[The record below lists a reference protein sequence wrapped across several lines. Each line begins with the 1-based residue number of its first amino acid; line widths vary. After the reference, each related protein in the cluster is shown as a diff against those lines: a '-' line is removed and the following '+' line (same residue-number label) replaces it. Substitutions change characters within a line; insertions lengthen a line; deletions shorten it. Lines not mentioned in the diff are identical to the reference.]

1 MEELVVDNKELKQ
14 SLDALTE
21 IQNQQIQRHQ
31 SELNEIIIKN
41 QEAIKGL

>member
-21 IQNQQIQRHQ
+21 TQNQQIQRHQ